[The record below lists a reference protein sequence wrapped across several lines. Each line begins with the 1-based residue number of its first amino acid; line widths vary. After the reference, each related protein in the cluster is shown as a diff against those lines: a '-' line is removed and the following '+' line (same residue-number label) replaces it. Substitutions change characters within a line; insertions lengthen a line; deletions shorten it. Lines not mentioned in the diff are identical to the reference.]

1 MPGCHKPR
9 LPQEMYGLPPTL
21 PPSPQ
26 TSLSLLGCSSADSS
40 MESSPSI
47 FSLDTSQAPSA
58 VMRHHLPACSYPP
71 KTQSPPVCNAS
82 ISMLH
87 VQTQLPTAGLYLDV
101 LEATAHLHLKP
112 NSGLNPKHVLFL
124 SARGKRGSAQEVP
137 VKSTG
142 AGVTPARVQSRA
154 R

>member
-1 MPGCHKPR
+1 MVSLPR
-9 LPQEMYGLPPTL
+9 SLPPRK
-21 PPSPQ
+21 PPSPFWAAHPQ
-26 TSLSLLGCSSADSS
+26 TPPW

-124 SARGKRGSAQEVP
+124 SARGEWGSAQEVP